1 MKQKYYIAVFI
12 ALILD
17 IVLYSVFPVYNIA
30 TPSIGGLPF
39 FYVYQIIMLA
49 VTAVIYLIV
58 AFIKG

>member
-17 IVLYSVFPVYNIA
+17 IVLYSIFPVYNIT

-49 VTAVIYLIV
+49 VTAIIYLIV

>member
-1 MKQKYYIAVFI
+1 MKQKYYIAVLV
-12 ALILD
+12 ALLLD
-17 IVLYSVFPVYNIA
+17 IILYSIFPVYNIA

-49 VTAVIYLIV
+49 VTTIIYLIV